1 MARKKREDPPA
12 PGAPLWM
19 TTYGDLMTNLL
30 CLFVLLYSFSII
42 DSQKFESAMISIQS
56 SLGILDS
63 GRGINPSTMYDD
75 ITREIEDFQNL
86 EEKLTTYLEDNDLN
100 MDVMVQMESRGLVL
114 RFQDN
119 VLFDPGSAV
128 LKPESKEILDYLGG
142 FLIEPE
148 FENKHVRI
156 EGHTD
161 TTPVGR
167 NSKYATNWELSVARS
182 ASGVRYLVEEL
193 NLDPQRFS
201 AAGYGEYH
209 PVAPNDTPEN
219 KAKNRRIDIVI
230 LRSEL
235 EFKTP

>member
-19 TTYGDLMTNLL
+19 VSYGDLMTNMV
-30 CLFVLLYSFSII
+30 CLFVLLYSFSIL
-42 DSQKFESAMISIQS
+42 DAQKFQAAMVSIQS
-56 SLGILDS
+56 SLGVLDS
-63 GRGINPSTMYDD
+63 GRGINPSAIYDAD
-75 ITREIEDFQNL
+75 TEMEDFNML
-86 EEKLTTYLEDNDLN
+86 EEKLTSYLEDSDLH
-100 MDVMVQMESRGLVL
+100 MDVMVQMETRGLVL

-119 VLFDPGSAV
+119 VLFDPGSAD
-128 LKPESKEILDYLGG
+128 LKPSSIAILNYLGE

-148 FENKHVRI
+148 FESKHVRI

-167 NSKYATNWELSVARS
+167 NSRYETNWELSVARS
-182 ASGVRYLVEEL
+182 ASGVRYLIEEL

-201 AAGYGEYH
+201 AAGYGEYQ

-230 LRSEL
+230 LKSEL